1 MLRFLRMVC
10 LTLVSFNLM
19 SQDYTKEWQ
28 EVEALQQKRLPKS
41 AFEKANAIFEKA
53 LIANNQEQIVQ
64 SIFYL
69 QNLSSQLEEIEYDS
83 RSQKEIKYIEKHLE
97 KVSGGAKSILWSFL
111 ASKYSQF
118 LDQNY
123 WKIKDRTKNTGSRAE
138 DLALWTM
145 EDLENKTIELYL
157 KSLEDELNKKVK
169 IAQYGKL
176 ISNTDSKYCQ
186 TLYDF
191 LAYRAI
197 QALSNERHYISQPVH
212 TFQPTLDHFSDASSF
227 IKLPIKAE
235 LSDSKKYTALKLYQ
249 TMLADH
255 INDSDPTMFIDL
267 DLQRMAF
274 VYNNL
279 EHENKSDI
287 YKKNLQALFD
297 KYQNHSESYYALLA
311 IAQVLQ
317 SEGQNY
323 LSTKDSSDQWKL
335 KESVAVCH
343 QIIEQCSDQ
352 NIVAQAKNHKNNIL
366 QNIQFT
372 PTLEKVYLPNKPIL
386 GHLQY
391 TNLDKIYYRIY
402 NKKIDVNNLYDETYD
417 PKEQFK
423 KIFKNSIAHQGSF
436 SLTNP
441 GDYFS
446 HTTELDFPSL
456 PVGNYTIVFSKNA
469 EFDLGGN
476 LLHAVSTSV
485 SNLAYFQ
492 HRELAHTDMHIY
504 AVDRAKGQ
512 PLSDVEVSLYQTYW
526 TNKRHTKFIQTIKSD
541 KNGLVKYPIE
551 NSQNNNYFFVL
562 KKDQDVL
569 NELQEDY
576 FYRDYNHDQES
587 ISDHYEL
594 FLDREIYRPDQTI
607 YFKGIAYQSSTKYN
621 PKLLTSK
628 SVEVIFRDANY
639 QEIVKKSF
647 VTNEYGTFHG
657 EFTAPKGGLLGRMT
671 FTINNNSTKEVRIE
685 EYKRPSFEVL
695 FDTFRQQVKLGQ
707 EVKIQ
712 GTGKAYSGANLPNAS
727 VKYRVTRA
735 TSYPYWRCW
744 WMPIPSEEKQ
754 IAFGETKTDDQGKFN
769 LSFLAEPGKEN
780 SWDKNPIFQYT
791 VKIELTD
798 ITGEM
803 QMGSTT
809 VSVGK
814 VDFQLN
820 ADVKSTYGKDDK
832 LEIPLFV
839 QNINGQFVDKKVDV
853 KITKLSDPTVLYQ
866 TRYWEKPELFL
877 ISEVEFRKK
886 FPFLPYGNEDRIE
899 NYKKGSM
906 VYATYKQATKT
917 SGLEGLSLDVKNYQ
931 GGAYKLTLS
940 ALDQEG
946 KELSIDK
953 YFTILDE
960 QNLSKNKPVHI
971 QNLKSNYQP
980 GEKTNISL
988 TGSQAGQRIWYSI
1001 MRKNQNS
1008 IQYWT
1013 DGTSAKFILDLKE
1026 EDRGGAYVLWTS
1038 IWNNRL
1044 YSNKEYLNIPYTNK
1058 ELDIEYT
1065 SFRDKLAPGQQEEWR
1080 IKIKGKK
1087 DDKVMAEV
1095 LANMYDQSLD
1105 VFAPNH
1111 YSFFPYQS
1119 FSEGSSISSHSF
1131 AQIGSEVT
1139 YYNLKRDKFYEVGA
1153 KTYPYLLWQD
1163 SYFGGGYYGGGRGKG
1178 LVSRM
1183 AKSVN
1188 AEPMADGAVMEMA
1201 TMAAAPMATSVNGI
1215 SEEDKVK
1222 PPKIMDVFEA
1232 KAVKTDSKKEAKKS
1246 DPIKVRTNLNETVFF
1261 LPNLM
1266 TDPEGNVIIK
1276 FKMNEALTKWKF
1288 MALATTK
1295 DLQVGISEKSIVTQ
1309 KDLMIQPN
1317 APRFMRENDEIYMT
1331 ARVTNL
1337 SDKKISG
1344 WAMLELMNAENHKDV
1359 NEKFGLTQ
1367 PQQMIEIEAG
1377 QTKAVEWK
1385 LQVPEN
1391 ISALT
1396 YRVLAKAGNFSD
1408 GEENTLPVLT
1418 NRIIVTETIPFHLRA
1433 NTSKTFDFKEMADKI
1448 KSPTLKSKVFTLEYS
1463 ANPVWY
1469 AIQSLPYLMEYP
1481 YECIEQIFSRYFAN
1495 ALSSSIVQRY
1505 PKIQS
1510 VFESWKGNPIAI
1522 GSMLSNLSKNQELK
1536 SALLEET
1543 PWVLDA
1549 QSEEE
1554 QRKNISVLFNLS
1566 RLAEEEKSAIDK
1578 LHMRQG
1584 SSGSF
1589 PWFPGGP
1596 DNPYMTQYVL
1606 EGMGHLS
1613 FLGVKSYENNEK
1625 AKAILDRGISF
1636 CDDYI
1641 VKHYEEMKKWVL
1653 RGKGNLNDDHLDPFA
1668 IHYLYTRSFFNHPI
1682 PNATQK
1688 VIDYYSGQ
1696 GKKYWVNKSI
1706 YQQGMLALSM
1716 HRKKDNSTTP
1726 AMMKSFRERAKVNE
1740 EKGMYW
1746 DNDYGY
1752 FWYEL
1757 PIETHSLMTEV
1768 FEYLSE
1774 NQTEKDNLKL
1784 FLLKNKQTNRW
1795 KTTKATASAIYAL
1808 LGGKNDKL
1816 ELPTMPTIKVGEEVL
1831 DFSASKVEQ
1840 GTGYI
1845 KKSWKEEEIKSN
1857 FSKIEISNPNA
1868 NVSWGAVYWQY
1879 LETMNNI
1886 KTNLSSPLKVQKKI
1900 FIVTNTE
1907 KGEVLEEATASNI
1920 KIGTKLRIR
1929 LTLMAEREMEFLH
1942 LKDMRSAGLE
1952 PTVAV
1957 SGYKWSSGLGYY
1969 QTTRDASVNFF
1980 IDKIYKGTY
1989 TIEYDLKTNLK
2000 GKFSN
2005 GITTFQSMYAP
2016 EFNSHSQ
2023 GQEVIIK

>member
-1 MLRFLRMVC
+1 MKLSLIALLFLG
-10 LTLVSFNLM
+10 LSSTLM
-19 SQDYTKEWQ
+19 SQDYSKEWQ

-53 LIANNQEQIVQ
+53 LIANNQEQIVK

-83 RSQKEIKYIEKHLE
+83 RSQKEIKYIEKHME
-97 KVSGGAKSILWSFL
+97 RVSGGAKSILISFL

-145 EDLENKTIELYL
+145 EDLENQTIELYL

-169 IAQYGKL
+169 IAQYSHL
-176 ISNTDSKYCQ
+176 ISNSDSKYCQ

-191 LAYRAI
+191 LARRAI
-197 QALSNERHYISQPVH
+197 QALSDERHYMTQPANA
-212 TFQPTLDHFSDASSF
+212 FQPTLEHFSAASSF
-227 IKLPIKAE
+227 IKAPIRAT
-235 LSDSKKYTALKLYQ
+235 LSDSKKYTVLKLYQ
-249 TMLADH
+249 SLLAEH
-255 INDSDPTMFIDL
+255 IEDADPTIFIDIE
-267 DLQRMAF
+267 LQRLAF

-279 EHENKSDI
+279 EHENKSDL
-287 YKKNLQALFD
+287 YKKNLMQLFE
-297 KYQNHSESYYALLA
+297 KYKSHSEAYYALLTM
-311 IAQVLQ
+311 AQVLQ
-317 SEGQNY
+317 SESYGY
-323 LSTKDSSDQWKL
+323 ASSKDSSLQWRL
-335 KESVAVCH
+335 KESVAVCD
-343 QIIEQCSDQ
+343 QIIANCSDN
-352 NIVAQAKNHKNNIL
+352 NIVGQAKNHRNGIL
-366 QNIQFT
+366 QSIQFM
-372 PTLEKVYLPNKPIL
+372 PQLEKVNLPNKPLL
-386 GHLQY
+386 GYLQY
-391 TNLDKIYYRIY
+391 TSMDKIYYRIY
-402 NKKIDVNNLYDETYD
+402 HKPIDVNSLHEDSYDQKD
-417 PKEQFK
+417 RFR
-423 KIFKNSIAHQGSF
+423 KIFKNTIVHQGSF
-436 SLTNP
+436 HLTNP
-441 GDYFS
+441 GDYMS
-446 HTTELDFPSL
+446 HTTELDFPAL
-456 PVGNYTIVFSKNA
+456 PIGNYTIVYSKNPD
-469 EFDLGGN
+469 FDFGGN

-485 SNLAYFQ
+485 SNLAYFH
-492 HRELAHTDMHIY
+492 HREDALTDIHLY
-504 AVDRAKGQ
+504 TVDRTNGQ
-512 PLSDVEVSLYQTYW
+512 PLSGVEVSLYQTYW
-526 TNKRHTKFIQTIKSD
+526 TTKRQTKFIQTLTSN
-541 KNGLVKYPIE
+541 NGGMIQYPIE
-551 NSQNNNYFFVL
+551 NYQNNNYFFVL
-562 KKDQDVL
+562 KKGSDVL

-576 FYRDYNHDQES
+576 FYRDNNKDQVY
-587 ISDHYEL
+587 ISDHYAL

-607 YFKGIAYQSSTKYN
+607 YFKGIAYQSSNKAQ
-621 PKLLTSK
+621 PKLLTNK
-628 SVEVIFRDANY
+628 SVEVIFRDANQ
-639 QEIVKKSF
+639 QEIAKKNF
-647 VTNEYGTFHG
+647 QTNEYGTFHG
-657 EFTAPKGGLLGRMT
+657 EFTAPKGGLLGRMSLSA
-671 FTINNNSTKEVRIE
+671 NNNTTKEVRVE

-695 FDTFRQQVKLGQ
+695 FDTFSQQVKLGQ

-712 GTGKAYSGANLPNAS
+712 GTGKAYSGANLPNAA
-727 VKYRVTRA
+727 VKYTVMRGTN
-735 TSYPYWRCW
+735 YPYWRCW
-744 WMPIPSEEKQ
+744 WIPIPNEEKQ
-754 IAFGETKTDDQGKFN
+754 IAFGETKTDENGKFN
-769 LSFLAEPGKEN
+769 LSFISEPGKDN
-780 SWDKNPIFQYT
+780 PLDKNPIFQYT
-791 VKIELTD
+791 VKIEMTD

-820 ADVKSTYGKDDK
+820 ADVRSTYTKNEK

-839 QNINGQFVDKKVDV
+839 QNINGQKIDKKLD
-853 KITKLSDPTVLYQ
+853 IKLIKLFDPAVLYQ
-866 TRYWEKPELFL
+866 NRYWEKPELYV
-877 ISEVEFRKK
+877 ISEPEFRKK
-886 FPFLPYGNEDRIE
+886 FPYFPYGNEDRIE
-899 NYKKGSM
+899 NYKKGSI
-906 VYATYKQATKT
+906 VYSSSKQANKT
-917 SGLEGLSLDVKNYQ
+917 TGLEGLSLDIKTYK

-960 QNLSKNKPVHI
+960 QDLSKNKPVHI

-980 GEKTNISL
+980 GEKTNIGL
-988 TGSQAGQRIWYSI
+988 TGSQTRQRIWYSI
-1001 MRKNQNS
+1001 IRKNQTS
-1008 IQYWT
+1008 SQSWT
-1013 DGTSAKFILDLKE
+1013 DGYSAKLVLDLKE
-1026 EDRGGAYVLWTS
+1026 EDRGGAYLLWTS

-1044 YSNKEYLNIPYTNK
+1044 YSNKEYLNIPFTNK
-1058 ELDIEYT
+1058 DLDIEYT

-1087 DDKVMAEV
+1087 GDKVMAEV

-1105 VFAPNH
+1105 VFAPNN
-1111 YSFFPYQS
+1111 YSFFPYTS
-1119 FSEGSSISSHSF
+1119 FTENSSISSHSF
-1131 AQIGSEVT
+1131 AAAGSEVSIHS
-1139 YYNLKRDKFYEVGA
+1139 LKREQYYGVTPKE
-1153 KTYPYLLWQD
+1153 YPYLLWQD
-1163 SYFGGGYYGGGRGKG
+1163 SYYGGGYSRSGRGKS
-1178 LVSRM
+1178 LHRM
-1183 AKSVN
+1183 SV
-1188 AEPMADGAVMEMA
+1188 AARGEAMDDGAVMEMA
-1201 TMAAAPMATSVNGI
+1201 AAPMATEAVNGI
-1215 SEEDKVK
+1215 LGEEKAKVAK
-1222 PPKIMDVFEA
+1222 TVDVFEA
-1232 KAVKTDSKKEAKKS
+1232 KAVKTESKKGSKKS

-1261 LPNLM
+1261 LPNLQ
-1266 TDPEGNVIIK
+1266 TDAEGNVVIK

-1288 MALATTK
+1288 MTLATTK

-1317 APRFMRENDEIYMT
+1317 APRFMRENDEIVFT
-1331 ARVTNL
+1331 SRLTNL
-1337 SDKKISG
+1337 SSNRIYG
-1344 WAMLELMNAENHKDV
+1344 WAKLELMNAENNQDV
-1359 NEKFGLTQ
+1359 HEKFGLTQ
-1367 PQQMIEIEAG
+1367 PQQIIDIEAG

-1396 YRVLAKAGNFSD
+1396 YRVLAKAGSFSD

-1418 NRIIVTETIPFHLRA
+1418 DRMMVTETMPFHLRA
-1433 NTSKTFDFKEMADKI
+1433 NTSKTFDFKEMTEKI
-1448 KSPTLKSKVFTLEYS
+1448 KSPTLRSKVFTLEYS

-1481 YECIEQIFSRYFAN
+1481 YECTEQIFSRFFAN
-1495 ALSSSIVQRY
+1495 SLSSSIVQRY

-1510 VFESWKGNPIAI
+1510 VFESWKGTDA
-1522 GSMLSNLSKNQELK
+1522 MLSNLSKNQELK

-1554 QRKNISVLFNLS
+1554 QRKNISVLFNLT

-1613 FLGVKSYENNEK
+1613 FLGVKSYETNDK
-1625 AKAILDRGISF
+1625 AREIIDRGIRF
-1636 CDDYI
+1636 LDANI
-1641 VKHYEEMKKWVL
+1641 IQHYEDMKKWVL
-1653 RGKGNLNDDHLDPFA
+1653 RSKGNLNDDHLDPFA

-1682 PNATQK
+1682 SNSTQK

-1740 EKGMYW
+1740 DKGMYW

-1816 ELPTMPTIKVGEEVL
+1816 ELPSMPTIKLGEEVL

-1840 GTGYI
+1840 GTSYI
-1845 KKSWKEEEIKSN
+1845 KKSWKEDEIKAN
-1857 FSKIEISNPNA
+1857 FSKIEVSNPNA

-1886 KTNLSSPLKVQKKI
+1886 KTNQSSPLKVQKKI

-1907 KGEVLEEATASNI
+1907 KGEVLEEATATNI
-1920 KIGTKLRIR
+1920 TIGTKLRIR
-1929 LTLMAEREMEFLH
+1929 LTLMVEREMEFLH

-1952 PTVAV
+1952 PKDAI

-1969 QTTRDASVNFF
+1969 QTTRDASMNFF
-1980 IDKIYKGTY
+1980 IDRIYKGTY

>member
-1 MLRFLRMVC
+1 MKLSLIVLLVLG
-10 LTLVSFNLM
+10 LTSSLM
-19 SQDYTKEWQ
+19 SQDYSKEWL
-28 EVEALQQKRLPKS
+28 EVGALQQKRLPKS
-41 AFEKANAIFEKA
+41 AFEKANAIFEKS
-53 LIANNQEQIVQ
+53 LITNNQEQIVK

-83 RSQKEIKYIEKHLE
+83 RSQKEIKFIEKHLE
-97 KVSGGAKSILWSFL
+97 KVSGGAKSILLSFL
-111 ASKYSQF
+111 ANKYSQF

-138 DLALWTM
+138 DLSLWTM
-145 EDLENKTIELYL
+145 EDLENKTLELYL
-157 KSLEDELNKKVK
+157 NSIEDETNKKVK
-169 IAQYGKL
+169 IAQYSKL

-191 LAYRAI
+191 LAHRAI
-197 QALSNERHYISQPVH
+197 QALSNERHYISQPVN
-212 TFQPTLDHFSDASSF
+212 TFQPSLDHFSAASSF
-227 IKLPIKAE
+227 IKFPIK
-235 LSDSKKYTALKLYQ
+235 SGQSNSKKYTVLKLYQ
-249 TMLADH
+249 TLLSEH
-255 INDSDPTMFIDL
+255 INDMDPTILIDL
-267 DLQRMAF
+267 DLQRLAF

-279 EHENKSDI
+279 EHENKSEL
-287 YKKNLQALFD
+287 YKNNLQALFD
-297 KYQNHSESYYALLA
+297 KYKNHSESFYALLTL
-311 IAQVLQ
+311 AQVLQ
-317 SEGQNY
+317 NEGQNY
-323 LSTKDSSDQWKL
+323 PSTKDSSDQWRL
-335 KESVAVCH
+335 KESVAICD
-343 QIIEQCSDQ
+343 QIIEKCSDM
-352 NIVAQAKNHKNNIL
+352 NIVGQAKNHKNNIL
-366 QNIQFT
+366 QNIQFS
-372 PTLEKVYLPNKPIL
+372 PTLEKVNLPNKPIL

-391 TNLDKIYYRIY
+391 TNLDKIYFRIY
-402 NKKIDVNNLYDETYD
+402 NKKIDVNNLYDDIYD
-417 PKEQFK
+417 QKEQLK
-423 KIFKNSIAHQGSF
+423 KIFKNSIAQQGSF
-436 SLTNP
+436 NLINP
-441 GDYFS
+441 GDYLS
-446 HTTELDFPSL
+446 HSTELDFP
-456 PVGNYTIVFSKNA
+456 PMPIGNYTIVYSRNPD
-469 EFDLGGN
+469 FDFGGN

-485 SNLAYFQ
+485 SNLAYF
-492 HRELAHTDMHIY
+492 HHKDAAHTDIHLY
-504 AVDRAKGQ
+504 AVDRTTGQ
-512 PLSDVEVSLYQTYW
+512 PLKDVDVSLYQNFW
-526 TNKRHTKFIQTIKSD
+526 SNKRQTKFIQTLKSD
-541 KNGLVKYPIE
+541 NHGMVKYPIE
-551 NSQNNNYFFVL
+551 NYQNNNYFFIL

-569 NELQEDY
+569 NELQEEY
-576 FYRDYNHDQES
+576 FYRDYNYNQEH
-587 ISDHYEL
+587 ISDHYDL
-594 FLDREIYRPDQTI
+594 FLDREIYRPEQTI
-607 YFKGIAYQSSTKYN
+607 YFKGIAYQSSNKTN
-621 PKLLTSK
+621 PKLLTNK
-628 SVEVIFRDANY
+628 AVEVIFRDANY
-639 QEIVKKSF
+639 QEIAKKSF
-647 VTNEYGTFHG
+647 QTNEYGTFHG

-671 FTINNNSTKEVRIE
+671 LMVNNNSSKEVRIE

-707 EVKIQ
+707 KVRIQ

-727 VKYRVTRA
+727 IKYRVTRA

-754 IAFGETKTDDQGKFN
+754 LAFGETKTDANGKFN

-780 SWDKNPIFQYT
+780 SWDKNPIFQYS

-814 VDFQLN
+814 VDFHLN
-820 ADVKSTYGKDDK
+820 ADVKPTYGKEDK

-839 QNINGQFVDKKVDV
+839 QNINGQLIDKKVDV
-853 KITKLSDPTVLYQ
+853 KITKLSDPSVLYQ
-866 TRYWEKPELFL
+866 TRYWEKPDLAI
-877 ISEVEFRKK
+877 ISELEFRKK
-886 FPFLPYGNEDRIE
+886 FPYLPYGNEDRIE
-899 NYKKGSM
+899 NYKKGSI
-906 VYATYKQATKT
+906 VYATSKQASKT
-917 SGLEGLSLDVKNYQ
+917 SGLEAISLDTKTYK
-931 GGAYKLTLS
+931 GGAYKLSLS

-960 QNLSKNKPVHI
+960 QDLSKNKPVHI

-980 GEKTNISL
+980 GEKTNIGL
-988 TGSQAGQRIWYSI
+988 TGSQTGQRIWYSI
-1001 MRKNQNS
+1001 IRKNQTS
-1008 IQYWT
+1008 SQAWT
-1013 DGTSAKFILDLKE
+1013 DGKSAKLVLDLKE

-1038 IWNNRL
+1038 VWNNRL
-1044 YSNKEYLNIPYTNK
+1044 YSNKEYLNIPFTNK

-1087 DDKVMAEV
+1087 GDKVMAEV

-1105 VFAPNH
+1105 VFAPNY

-1119 FSEGSSISSHSF
+1119 YSDGSSISSNSF
-1131 AQIGSEVT
+1131 TEIGSEVT
-1139 YYNLKRDKFYEVGA
+1139 YYNLNRDKYYDVEA
-1153 KTYPYLLWQD
+1153 KVYPHLLWQD
-1163 SYFGGGYYGGGRGKG
+1163 SYYGGGYGRGRGKG
-1178 LVSRM
+1178 LVGRM
-1183 AKSVN
+1183 AKSVR
-1188 AEPMADGAVMEMA
+1188 ADAMEEAPMEMA
-1201 TMAAAPMATSVNGI
+1201 TMAAAPMAVAE
-1215 SEEDKVK
+1215 SESKIVSKREVTIDKSRVLNKIKK
-1222 PPKIMDVFEA
+1222 PNESDVEI
-1232 KAVKTDSKKEAKKS
+1232 KDKKKS

-1261 LPNLM
+1261 FPNLS
-1266 TDPEGNVIIK
+1266 TDSEGNVIIK

-1337 SDKKISG
+1337 SDKKIAG
-1344 WAMLELMNAENHKDV
+1344 WAMLELMNAENNKSV
-1359 NEKFGLTQ
+1359 NEKFGLAQT
-1367 PQQMIEIEAG
+1367 QQMIEIEAG

-1418 NRIIVTETIPFHLRA
+1418 DRMIVTETMPFHLRA
-1433 NTSKTFDFKEMADKI
+1433 NTNMTFDFKEMADKI
-1448 KSPTLKSKVFTLEYS
+1448 KSPTLKSKVYTLEYS

-1481 YECIEQIFSRYFAN
+1481 YECTEQIFSRYFAN
-1495 ALSSSIVQRY
+1495 SLSSSIVQRY

-1510 VFESWKGNPIAI
+1510 VFESWKGTD
-1522 GSMLSNLSKNQELK
+1522 GMLSNLSKNQELK

-1578 LHMRQG
+1578 LHIRQG

-1589 PWFPGGP
+1589 PWFPGGT

-1653 RGKGNLNDDHLDPFA
+1653 RSKGNLNDDHLDPFA
-1668 IHYLYTRSFFNHPI
+1668 IHYLYTRSFFYHPI
-1682 PNATQK
+1682 PNSTQK

-1706 YQQGMLALSM
+1706 YQQGMLALYL
-1716 HRKKDNSTTP
+1716 HGTKDVSTTP
-1726 AMMKSFRERAKVNE
+1726 AMMKSFRERAKINE

-1768 FEYLSE
+1768 FEYLSD

-1816 ELPTMPTIKVGEEVL
+1816 ELPSMPTIKVGEEVL

-1845 KKSWKEEEIKSN
+1845 KKTWKDEGIQAN
-1857 FSKIEISNPNA
+1857 FSKLEVTNPNA

-1886 KTNLSSPLKVQKKI
+1886 KTNQSSPLKVQKKI
-1900 FIVTNTE
+1900 FIVKNTE

-1920 KIGTKLRIR
+1920 TIGTKLRIR
-1929 LTLMAEREMEFLH
+1929 LTLMVEREMEFLH

-1952 PTVAV
+1952 PIDAI

-1969 QTTRDASVNFF
+1969 QTTRDASMNFF

-1989 TIEYDLKTNLK
+1989 TTEYDLKTNLK

-2023 GQEVIIK
+2023 GQEVIIR